1 MIGPG
6 GPRKG
11 VVLQR
16 TIRALFCLAGILWLL
31 ILQSPLGDD
40 RFSAT
45 GVDSS
50 ALASAAAMEILQ
62 TGDDLGAA
70 LEDSIEMLRV
80 DLHEFSAPV
89 DPLAVPKVSATNAA
103 RRSPALSPPLLV

>member
-6 GPRKG
+6 GPQKG

-16 TIRALFCLAGILWLL
+16 TIRALFCLSGILWLL
-31 ILQSPLGDD
+31 ILQSPLGAD

-45 GVDSS
+45 GTDSS
-50 ALASAAAMEILQ
+50 ALVHAAAMEVLQ

-70 LEDSIEMLRV
+70 LEDSIEILRV

-89 DPLAVPKVSATNAA
+89 DPIPALKSLAAATT
-103 RRSPALSPPLLV
+103 RRCPELSPPLLV